1 MRSVQSRSLLSAL
14 SADRAAV
21 WWMLAPAVAFTL
33 TFAVYPV
40 IASFILSLYR
50 IMLSIPALGE
60 PFVGLEN
67 YGALIRD
74 PTARQAFLVTAG
86 FVALSTVLELILGLC
101 IALVIHAQFPG
112 RGWVRA
118 AALIPWVIPTAVAS
132 QMWRYIFNDQY
143 GLANLLLFGDRV
155 AEYIPWFA
163 SPVNAFLIMVLAD
176 VWKTSSFAAL
186 LILAGLQLI
195 PDDLYEAARID
206 GANIRQRFWH
216 ITLPL
221 LRPALLLALLFRTM
235 DAFRVFDLAFVM
247 TQGGPGD
254 ATQVLQLY
262 GYKAMFTEGRMGY
275 GSAVSVSV
283 FLAIF
288 FLSLLYLRAIG
299 SRLLERNA

>member
-1 MRSVQSRSLLSAL
+1 MAAPFTRTAL
-14 SADRAAV
+14 SDRVAV
-21 WWMLAPAVAFTL
+21 WWMLGPALAFTV
-33 TFAVYPV
+33 TFALYPV
-40 IASFILSLYR
+40 FQSVVLSFYRIFLSLP
-50 IMLSIPALGE
+50 SLGE
-60 PFVGLEN
+60 SFVGFEN
-67 YGALIRD
+67 YVLLVRD
-74 PTARQAFLVTAG
+74 PAARQAFLVTAG
-86 FVALSTVLELILGLC
+86 FVTLSTVLELAFGLG
-101 IALVIHAQFPG
+101 IALVLHAQFRG

-118 AALIPWVIPTAVAS
+118 AALVPWVIPTAVAS

-155 AEYIPWFA
+155 TDYVPWFG
-163 SPVNAFLIMVLAD
+163 SPGIAFSIMVVAD

-186 LILAGLQLI
+186 LLLAGLQLI

-206 GANIRQRFWH
+206 GASLWQRFRH

-288 FLSLLYLRAIG
+288 LLSLIYIRVIG
-299 SRLLERNA
+299 SRLLERNG

>member
-1 MRSVQSRSLLSAL
+1 MATPITRTFST
-14 SADRAAV
+14 DRATA
-21 WWMLAPAVAFTL
+21 WWMLVPVVAFTVTL
-33 TFAVYPV
+33 AVYPV
-40 IASFILSLYR
+40 IDSFVLSLYR
-50 IMLSIPALGE
+50 IFLSLPALGE

-67 YGALIRD
+67 YLLLVAD
-74 PTARQAFLVTAG
+74 PAARQAFVVTAG
-86 FVALSTVLELILGLC
+86 FVLLSTVLELLLGLG

-155 AEYIPWFA
+155 ADYIPFFA
-163 SPVNAFLIMVLAD
+163 SPGIAFLIMVLAD

-195 PDDLYEAARID
+195 PDELYEAARID
-206 GANIRQRFWH
+206 GASLWRRFWH

-275 GSAVSVSV
+275 GSAVSVMV
-283 FLAIF
+283 FLTIF
-288 FLSLLYLRAIG
+288 LLSLIYIRTIG

>member
-1 MRSVQSRSLLSAL
+1 MIKSLDKAVSREQVTAWL
-14 SADRAAV
+14 
-21 WWMLAPAVAFTL
+21 MLAPALAFTL
-33 TFAVYPV
+33 TLAVYPV
-40 IASFILSLYR
+40 LASFVLSLNQVF
-50 IMLSIPALGE
+50 LSLPALGE

-67 YGALIRD
+67 YLLLISD

-86 FVALSTVLELILGLC
+86 FVALSTVLELTLGLA

-163 SPVNAFLIMVLAD
+163 SPGMAFLIMVLAD

-206 GANIRQRFWH
+206 GANLWQRFRH

-221 LRPALLLALLFRTM
+221 LQPALLLALLFRTM

-283 FLAIF
+283 FLTIF
-288 FLSLLYLRAIG
+288 LLSLIYIRAIG

>member
-1 MRSVQSRSLLSAL
+1 MKSYPSYQVLSREQ
-14 SADRAAV
+14 AAA
-21 WWMLAPAVAFTL
+21 WWMLTPAVAFTVIL
-33 TFAVYPV
+33 AVYPV
-40 IASFILSLYR
+40 VASFSLSLYR
-50 IMLSIPALGE
+50 IVSSLPQLGE

-67 YGALIRD
+67 YVVLLRD

-86 FVALSTVLELILGLC
+86 FVALSTALEVTLGLG
-101 IALVIHAQFPG
+101 IALVIHARFPG

-155 AEYIPWFA
+155 ADYVPWFA
-163 SPVNAFLIMVLAD
+163 SPGTAFLIMVLAD

-206 GANIRQRFWH
+206 GASLWQRFRH

-254 ATQVLQLY
+254 ATQVIQLY

-283 FLAIF
+283 FLTIF
-288 FLSLLYLRAIG
+288 ALSLIYIRAVG
-299 SRLLERNA
+299 SRLLERVP

>member
-1 MRSVQSRSLLSAL
+1 MEMKVTQSRLLMS
-14 SADRAAV
+14 REQAV
-21 WWMLAPAVAFTL
+21 AWWMLAPALCFALTL
-33 TFAVYPV
+33 AVYPV

-50 IMLSIPALGE
+50 IFLSLPSLGE

-67 YGALIRD
+67 YLLLIRD
-74 PTARQAFLVTAG
+74 PVAGQAFLVTAG
-86 FVALSTVLELILGLC
+86 FVALSTTLELVLGLG

-155 AEYIPWFA
+155 AEYVPWFA
-163 SPVNAFLIMVLAD
+163 FPGIAFLIMVVAD

-195 PDDLYEAARID
+195 PDELYEAARID
-206 GANIRQRFWH
+206 GAGLWQRFRH

-221 LRPALLLALLFRTM
+221 LRPALLLALLFRSM

-288 FLSLLYLRAIG
+288 LLSLVYIRTIG

>member
-1 MRSVQSRSLLSAL
+1 MSENPPNTFLSAEHH
-14 SADRAAV
+14 AA
-21 WWMLAPAVAFTL
+21 WWMLAPALAFTL
-33 TFAVYPV
+33 ALAVYPV

-50 IMLSIPALGE
+50 IILSMPALGE

-67 YGALIRD
+67 YVLLFAD
-74 PTARQAFLVTAG
+74 PAARQAFIVTAG
-86 FVALSTVLELILGLC
+86 FVVCSTMLELAFGLV
-101 IALVIHAQFPG
+101 IALVIHARFPG

-132 QMWRYIFNDQY
+132 QMWRYLFNDQY
-143 GLANLLLFGDRV
+143 GLANLIVFGDRV
-155 AEYIPWFA
+155 ADYIPWLA
-163 SPVNAFLIMVLAD
+163 SPGLAFAIMVLVD

-195 PDDLYEAARID
+195 PDELYEAARID
-206 GANIRQRFWH
+206 GANLWQRFWH

-221 LRPALLLALLFRTM
+221 LKPALLLALLFRTM

-262 GYKAMFTEGRMGY
+262 GYKAMFTEGQMGY
-275 GSAVSVSV
+275 GSAVSVLV
-283 FLAIF
+283 FVAIF
-288 FLSLLYLRAIG
+288 TLSLLYVRTVG
-299 SRLLERNA
+299 SRLMERET

>member
-1 MRSVQSRSLLSAL
+1 MMKSALRAL
-14 SADRAAV
+14 SADHAAA
-21 WWMLAPAVAFTL
+21 WWMLAPALVFTFTL
-33 TFAVYPV
+33 AVYPV

-50 IMLSIPALGE
+50 IILSMPALGE

-67 YGALIRD
+67 YAELLRD

-86 FVALSTVLELILGLC
+86 FVALSTTLELILGLC

-155 AEYIPWFA
+155 AEYVPWFA
-163 SPVNAFLIMVLAD
+163 SPGVAFLIMVLAD

-195 PDDLYEAARID
+195 PDELYEAARID
-206 GANIRQRFWH
+206 GAGLWQRFWH

-235 DAFRVFDLAFVM
+235 DSFRVFDLAFVM

-288 FLSLLYLRAIG
+288 FLSLLYIRAIG